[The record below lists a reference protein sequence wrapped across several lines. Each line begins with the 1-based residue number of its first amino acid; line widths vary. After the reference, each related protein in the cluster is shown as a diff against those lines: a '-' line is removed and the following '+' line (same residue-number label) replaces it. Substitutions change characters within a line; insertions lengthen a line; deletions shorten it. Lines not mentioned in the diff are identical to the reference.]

1 MTSIYLKAAV
11 GHLIFLVTLLA
22 WHAHWP
28 APRGNRLL
36 MTYGLLV
43 AVCLLAA
50 VAALTGVTDCFSG
63 PSGCADCSLYVP
75 ITGKGSAWLWR
86 LGIAVPYA
94 MYNYTRLTV
103 PVFVVATFIAGL
115 AVRFSGRIRLNL
127 PGALLAGALMPIC
140 VCGAFPLARSLF
152 GNRSV
157 KGRAALAFLF
167 VSPLL
172 SPYVVFL
179 SLNLLGVRY
188 TLVRIGAAFLLAGL
202 GAVLVARLPSFRRR
216 HEQYQAAGANGDL
229 GPLGGGGS
237 NRLADV
243 MERGY
248 YYFAAM
254 TKYVLLGTVIGAFL
268 AALVPAP
275 AVEQFFVGHS
285 LAASLAV
292 LLAAV
297 LQFCGGQEVVLL
309 NVFQELGSSLGFQI
323 AFSMAATGICLSA
336 LPLFFNVLGKKPTL
350 VFFVYFAAAS
360 LLVGYAIDVVIP

>member
-11 GHLIFLVTLLA
+11 GHLIFIVTLLA
-22 WHAHWP
+22 WHARWP
-28 APRGNRLL
+28 APRGRLL
-36 MTYGLLV
+36 AAYGLLV
-43 AVCLLAA
+43 AVCLAAA
-50 VAALTGVTDCFSG
+50 VATLTGVTDCFSG

-75 ITGKGSAWLWR
+75 LGGGGSEWLWR

-94 MYNYTRLTV
+94 MYNYTRLTL
-103 PVFVVATFIAGL
+103 PVFLLATVVAGL
-115 AVRFSGRIRLNL
+115 AVRLPERFRLNL
-127 PGALLAGALMPIC
+127 PGALLAGALMPVC
-140 VCGAFPLARSLF
+140 ACGAFPLARSLL

-157 KGRAALAFLF
+157 TGRTALAFLF

-179 SLNLLGVRY
+179 SFSLLGARY
-188 TLVRIGAAFLLAGL
+188 ALFRIGAAFLVAGL
-202 GAVLVARLPSFRRR
+202 GAALIARLPSFQRM
-216 HEQYQAAGANGDL
+216 HEQHRASAVNRGM

-248 YYFAAM
+248 YYFAGMA
-254 TKYVLLGTVIGAFL
+254 KYVLLGIVIGAFL
-268 AALVPAP
+268 AAFVPVQV
-275 AVEQFFVGHS
+275 VEEFFAGHS
-285 LAASLAV
+285 LAASLGV

-309 NVFQELGSSLGFQI
+309 KAFQEMGCSLGFQI
-323 AFSMAATGICLSA
+323 AFSLAGTGICLSA

-350 VFFVYFAAAS
+350 VFFAYFTVAS
-360 LLVGYAIDVVIP
+360 LLVGYALDAAIR